1 MKYDVAIVGG
11 GPAGLQA
18 AITLAKRKVSVVVIE
33 ENNMLGGK
41 LLGQL
46 HEENNGNWWIGR
58 DIAERL
64 INEAKSYNNITFILG
79 TQVWNIDANY
89 KLYLSKV
96 DGLDILPIV
105 EADYLLLATGAIEK
119 GLPIKGWTLPKV
131 ITAGGA
137 QVLTNQYFVKPGNR
151 VAIIG
156 ADILSISIARAMKL
170 AGVDVVGIYLP
181 PKNMFSKSIS
191 NPNIVMQIFS
201 SVGNHAPNSFIKMGT
216 NVIKS
221 DVGRKLA
228 HKFYPPK
235 GIKMW
240 GIPIFLNKC
249 ISEIHGAQEVEA
261 VKVQNVT
268 FEGELTSKARTL
280 NVDAVCIS
288 AGLTPQTELSVVLKC
303 EFADID
309 GLSGKVPIHN
319 ERLETTVKNVFVAG
333 NITGIE
339 GAKVCMAQGH
349 VAGLSILNKMD
360 KLLNSNELKASLEQL
375 KKVRETSP
383 IQFHA
388 NIFNGREKMQLHW
401 DKYDQTKRVS
411 EKYDSN
417 IFY

>member
-18 AITLAKRKVSVVVIE
+18 AITLAKREVSVVVIE
-33 ENNMLGGK
+33 ENNTLGGK

-46 HEENNGNWWIGR
+46 HEEDNGNWWLGR
-58 DIAERL
+58 DVAERL
-64 INEAKSYNNITFILG
+64 VNEARSYQNITFILG

-96 DGLDILPIV
+96 DGLEILPTV
-105 EADYLLLATGAIEK
+105 EANFLLLATGAIEK

-131 ITAGGA
+131 MTVGGA

-156 ADILSISIARAMKL
+156 VDILSISIARAMKL
-170 AGVDVVGIYLP
+170 AGIDVLGIYLP
-181 PKNMFSKSIS
+181 PKNMFSTSTS
-191 NPNIVMQIFS
+191 NPNTVMQSFS
-201 SVGNHAPNSFIKMGT
+201 SMGSHAPSLLLKMGV

-221 DVGRKLA
+221 NVGRKLA
-228 HKFYPPK
+228 HKLYPPR

-240 GIPIFLNKC
+240 GIPIYLNKC
-249 ISEIHGAQEVEA
+249 ISEIQGDQEVES
-261 VKVQNVT
+261 VKVQHVT
-268 FEGELTSKARTL
+268 TEGELTSKERTL

-288 AGLTPQTELSVVLKC
+288 AGLTPQTELSVILNC
-303 EFADID
+303 DFAEID

-319 ERLETTVKNVFVAG
+319 ERLETTIENVFVAG

-349 VAGLSILNKMD
+349 VAGLSMLNKMG
-360 KLLNSNELKASLEQL
+360 KLVNFKELQVSLERL

-388 NIFNGREKMQLHW
+388 NIFKGREIMQKHW
-401 DKYDQTKRVS
+401 DQIYQLKES
-411 EKYDSN
+411 E
-417 IFY
+417 